1 MKQNEVAG
9 YLKVITVGVTI
20 LFASVLA
27 VLLPMMV
34 WDVLEETG
42 MLYWGILIFFWISGI
57 PAFGCL
63 WKFWGIC
70 VRIGQDR
77 SFTDENARA
86 MRAMSHFMLAD
97 AVLFAGFLLVDVIAK
112 WYWQSFWM
120 LILAV
125 LSIGVSIC
133 LSIVCAALSHLI
145 YKASQ
150 LQEDQDLTI

>member
-1 MKQNEVAG
+1 MKQNEVSG
-9 YLKVITVGVTI
+9 YLKAITVGI
-20 LFASVLA
+20 AVLLGIVVA
-27 VLLPMMV
+27 VLLPMLL
-34 WDVLEETG
+34 WDALEETG
-42 MLYWGILIFFWISGI
+42 MLYWGIMIFFWFSSI

-70 VRIGQDR
+70 VRIGKDR

-86 MRAMSHFMLAD
+86 MRTMSHLMLSD
-97 AVLFAGFLLVDVIAK
+97 TVLFVGFLLADVIAK
-112 WYWQSFWM
+112 WYRQSFWM
-120 LILAV
+120 LIFAILA
-125 LSIGVSIC
+125 IGVSIC